1 MVKGEPGKNRRNLIM
16 KTILFAGG
24 TSLLAKSWTR
34 NLENDFNY
42 VFSVHKRKLKV
53 KNIKTISLD
62 YSNPVKISDQLKNN
76 NVQILINCIGLTVVE
91 ECRKFPEKAVKANTI
106 IPKIL
111 AKACKEAKVKF
122 VHISTDHLYN
132 GNKSFYCEK
141 DKKSPLNKYAETKSI
156 AEDEILSENKKS
168 LIIRTNFFGWGPS
181 YKNSFSDRILNH
193 IETKREIKLFG
204 DVYFTPISI
213 EELKKQIFD
222 LVSLGAKGV
231 FNVCSNERISKY
243 DFGCKIADIFGC
255 SSDLIVNS
263 SIDEFK
269 DLVPRPK
276 DMSLSNHK
284 LSTFT
289 GKAIPSIDEQ
299 IKSLKKQRE
308 LETERL
314 IIPYSR
320 QNISEKDIAS
330 VVDVLKSDFVT
341 QGPVIQ
347 KFENKLAEYCNAKFA
362 YACNSG
368 TSALHIAC
376 LSLGLSKG
384 DLVWTSPISF
394 VASSNCA
401 LYCNAEVDFVDID
414 PKTYNMSTIVLEE
427 KLFEARKRGRLP
439 KIVIPVHLSGQS
451 CDMKKIHEL
460 SLEYGF
466 KIIEDASHAVGAKY
480 EDLPV
485 GDCRYSDVTVF
496 SFHPV
501 KIITTCEGGMCLTN
515 DSKVAE
521 LIYRYRSHG
530 ITRQPSE
537 MTKVPD
543 GPWYYEQLN
552 LGLNYRINDVQAAL
566 GLSQVSRLDSFVK
579 KRENIAK
586 RYNDLLSDSIVK
598 TPHIIPKSSSSWHL
612 YIIRVKENEITNHKQ
627 LFEKFRTAGILVNIH
642 YIPIYRQPYYQ
653 SLGFD
658 INNFPEAE
666 KYYKE
671 AISIP
676 IFPGLKEFEQDKVV
690 SLIKKPV
697 GFQNIF

>member
-1 MVKGEPGKNRRNLIM
+1 M

-34 NLENDFNY
+34 SVENDYNY
-42 VFSVHKRKLKV
+42 IISVHKRKLKD
-53 KNIKTISLD
+53 KNVKTITLD
-62 YSNPVKISDQLKNN
+62 YSNPAKIPEQLKNN
-76 NVQILINCIGLTVVE
+76 NVQILINCIGLTIVE
-91 ECRKFPEKAVKANTI
+91 ECSKYPEKAIKANTI

-122 VHISTDHLYN
+122 VHISTDHLYD
-132 GNKSFYCEK
+132 GDKSYYSEE
-141 DKKSPLNKYAETKSI
+141 DKKSPLNKYAETKSM
-156 AEDEILSENKKS
+156 AEEEIMSENKNS

-181 YKNSFSDRILNH
+181 YKNSFSDKILKH
-193 IETKREIKLFG
+193 LEAEKKIDLFG
-204 DVYFTPISI
+204 DVFYTPISI
-213 EELKKQIFD
+213 DELKKQI
-222 LVSLGAKGV
+222 LKLIELNASGI
-231 FNVCSNERISKY
+231 FNISSNERISKY
-243 DFGCKIADIFGC
+243 DFGCRIARIFGY
-255 SSDLIVNS
+255 STDLIINS
-263 SIDEFK
+263 SIDNCK
-269 DLVPRPK
+269 GLVLRPK

-284 LSTFT
+284 LTTYT
-289 GKAIPSIDEQ
+289 GKVIPSIDKQLEL
-299 IKSLKKQRE
+299 LKKLRDE
-308 LETERL
+308 GNERPV
-314 IIPYSR
+314 IPYSR
-320 QNISEKDIAS
+320 QNISEKDIES
-330 VVDVLKSDFVT
+330 VVEVLRSDFVT
-341 QGPVIQ
+341 QGPIIE
-347 KFENKLAEYCNAKFA
+347 KFEDKIAEYCNARYA

-376 LSLGLSKG
+376 LSLGLKEG
-384 DLVWTSPISF
+384 DIVWTSPISF

-414 PKTYNMSTIVLEE
+414 SKTYNMSTDSLEE
-427 KLFEARKRGRLP
+427 KLISANKKGKLP
-439 KIVIPVHLSGQS
+439 KVVIPVHLSGQS
-451 CDMKKIHEL
+451 CDMKRIFEL

-480 EDLPV
+480 EDQPV
-485 GDCRYSDVTVF
+485 GDCRYSDITVF

-515 DSKVAE
+515 DTQVAE

-530 ITRQPSE
+530 ITRQPSQ
-537 MTKVPD
+537 MTKAPD
-543 GPWYYEQLN
+543 GPWYYEQLE

-566 GLSQVSRLDSFVK
+566 GLSQMSRLDSFIK
-579 KRENIAK
+579 EREEIAK
-586 RYNDLLSDSIVK
+586 KYNELLSDSIVSV
-598 TPHIIPKSSSSWHL
+598 PEISPKCSSSWHL
-612 YIIRVKENEITNHKQ
+612 KIIRVKENNITTHKQ

-642 YIPIYRQPYYQ
+642 YIPIYRQPFYK

-676 IFPGLKEFEQDKVV
+676 IFPGLKEFEQEKVV